1 MKNRTSSPEPWRD
14 IFSSDKP
21 RMIDPNQT
29 NPRPA
34 HAGGA
39 LVAPVTHRSLQPTP
53 EAAKSRVARLRRK
66 QRLLI
71 KKKKRASLLKL
82 TMLPPAPDPLSP

>member
-1 MKNRTSSPEPWRD
+1 
-14 IFSSDKP
+14 
-21 RMIDPNQT
+21 MIDPNQI

-39 LVAPVTHRSLQPTP
+39 FVAPVTHRSLQPTP
-53 EAAKSRVARLRRK
+53 EAEKSRVARLRRK

-71 KKKKRASLLKL
+71 KNKKRASLLKL
-82 TMLPPAPDPLSP
+82 ATLPPAPDPLAP